1 MPHFNPRQRAI
12 LRSLLGAIAALLVI
26 VTMLVLMALLL
37 VFPKGAAGMDI
48 VPSVPVPLLMKLW
61 PGLRE

>member
-1 MPHFNPRQRAI
+1 MHIHLPHFSPQQRAM

-37 VFPKGAAGMDI
+37 EFPQ
-48 VPSVPVPLLMKLW
+48 
-61 PGLRE
+61 